1 MPKYF
6 FHVTADQHCHDINGS
21 ECSDDD
27 DAVKQALLAGTEMI
41 RDFGRRSMIGQVWE
55 MLVQD
60 DDGRNIFTLSLKGT
74 VLAAA

>member
-6 FHVTADQHCHDINGS
+6 FHVTDDQHHHDLDGS

-27 DAVKQALLAGTEMI
+27 DAIRQAMLAGTEMI
-41 RDFGRRSMIGQVWE
+41 RDFGRSSLACHVWE

-60 DDGRNIFTLSLKGT
+60 DYGRDIFTLKLNGT
-74 VLAAA
+74 VSAAA

>member
-6 FHVTADQHCHDINGS
+6 FHVTDDKHHHDIEGS

-27 DAVKQALLAGTEMI
+27 DAVKEAMIAGTEMI
-41 RDFGRRSMIGQVWE
+41 RDFGRKSVVGPVWE

-60 DDGRNIFTLSLKGT
+60 NHGRNIFALNLKGT
-74 VLAAA
+74 VLNAA